1 MMQMRRIQTLKRPEM
16 RMKAARHLTES
27 RQSLTSVWTTSR
39 TRRIRIPINI
49 RKMKSSRI

>member
-27 RQSLTSVWTTSR
+27 RQSLTSVWTMSHMRR
-39 TRRIRIPINI
+39 TRILINI
-49 RKMKSSRI
+49 RRTR